1 MELDYLY
8 WLILLLLFGR
18 LLGELF
24 RRFGFQPLIGEVL
37 AGLILGPAVLALI
50 IIPDGAENPLQY
62 FSQFGIIM
70 LMLIA
75 GLITDFES
83 FSENKISSIVIGAMG
98 VIVSFVLVFL
108 PIRFLFGL
116 DFVPSLFIAAILS
129 NTAIEVCAGIMM
141 DSSNQ
146 RLKNVVMG
154 ASFVD
159 DIIAVFLIGIVSPMV
174 FIDGQDL
181 QIADIVWLALRVILF
196 LFITLV
202 VVSKLVEK
210 VFDRIHKGTEEYKW
224 MLTSTF
230 ILTFVFALTATW
242 VGLHYV
248 IGAYMA
254 GLIVGKWG
262 SKVGPLLRRRIT
274 WRKLIEDINPPLRA
288 IFGPIFFGYIGLSTS
303 IILAEGNADLN
314 YVVPFILALVLFVF
328 VGKIIGCGIGAR
340 ICKFKNSESFVIG
353 CAMCGRGALELVL
366 LSFGLEIEVIT
377 ESQFISLVIVTLV
390 TIVVTPILYTLATK
404 RNERIK
410 KNKEGTVE
418 T

>member
-18 LLGELF
+18 ALGEIF
-24 RRFGFQPLIGEVL
+24 RRFDFQPLIGEVL
-37 AGLILGPAVLALI
+37 AGLILGPAVLSLI
-50 IIPDGAENPLQY
+50 VIPQGGENPLEY

-83 FSENKISSIVIGAMG
+83 FSANKVSSIVIGALG
-98 VIVSFVLVFL
+98 VLASFVLVFL
-108 PIRFLFGL
+108 PVRFLFGV
-116 DFVPSLFIAAILS
+116 DFIPSLFIAAILS
-129 NTAIEVCAGIMM
+129 NTAIEVCAGIMI
-141 DSSNQ
+141 DSRNQ

-159 DIIAVFLIGIVSPMV
+159 DIIAVFLIGIVSPLV
-174 FIDGQDL
+174 FVKGEYIPL
-181 QIADIVWLALRVILF
+181 ADVAWLALRVILF
-196 LFITLV
+196 LFIALV
-202 VVSKLVEK
+202 IVSKLIEK

-224 MLTSTF
+224 MLTATF
-230 ILTFVFALTATW
+230 ILTFVFALAATW

-288 IFGPIFFGYIGLSTS
+288 IFGPIFFGYIGLSAS
-303 IILAEGNADLN
+303 IILQEGSPDFR

-328 VGKIIGCGIGAR
+328 LGKIVGCGLGAR
-340 ICKFKNSESFVIG
+340 LCKFKSSESFLIG

-366 LSFGLEIEVIT
+366 LSFGLEIGVIN
-377 ESQFISLVIVTLV
+377 ESQFISLVVVTLV
-390 TIVVTPILYTLATK
+390 TIVLTPILYTMATK
-404 RNERIK
+404 RSERMK
-410 KNKEGTVE
+410 KSTSEQ
-418 T
+418 